1 MIVIQP
7 MDLLL
12 VLGWSCLATPLLAVV
27 GFRRIFREQP
37 IVQDA
42 ALSCLLTFG
51 FYYFF
56 YLDQGHG
63 WGYRYFHGTLACL
76 VIVAVAGWRALAE
89 KIEPRRLRNFMVAGV
104 AASLLIQLPLR
115 CYQAETFIRPFAR
128 ASEMIHSTPVQVVAL
143 DPHDA
148 WYSADLIRNGPFLEK
163 SPVVAALVRLK
174 QKEVKVLRQARSAR
188 IITRGELGALG
199 LSTAPG
205 AHYRHDPFRLGYG
218 P

>member
-1 MIVIQP
+1 M
-7 MDLLL
+7 
-12 VLGWSCLATPLLAVV
+12 
-27 GFRRIFREQP
+27 R
-37 IVQDA
+37 DA

-76 VIVAVAGWRALAE
+76 IIVAVAGWRALAE